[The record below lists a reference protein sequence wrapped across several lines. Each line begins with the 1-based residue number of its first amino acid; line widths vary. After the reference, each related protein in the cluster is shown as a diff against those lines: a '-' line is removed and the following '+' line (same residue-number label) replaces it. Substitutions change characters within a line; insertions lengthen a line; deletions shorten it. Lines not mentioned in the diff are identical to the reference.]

1 MPPFPVRDRRISAGW
16 GAEVTDVSGPA
27 NKEGHHIFF
36 DELTRF
42 AEQGRNT
49 RLTPIIRRLARPLR
63 VAVRGRDGVGRGT
76 VAAALAGVGV
86 TVIPDHAGADVDVV
100 VIAEALKPEDRALL
114 GAARKPTLAVLNKAD
129 LTGFGADGPMAI
141 AYRRAGDY
149 RALTG
154 VPTVPLIGLLATA
167 VLDDELVSAL
177 HVLTTEPADL
187 TSTDAFLQT
196 DHRLPRDVR
205 ARLLDTLDRFGIA
218 HAVLAISRGATAAS
232 LPSLLRRLSEVDR
245 VVAQLWATGAAVRYQ
260 RVRSAIAELRT
271 LAVESGDER
280 LTEFLFSDDTVIAV
294 MAAAVDV
301 VEAAGLAV
309 DPGDHAAAH
318 LRRAAHWRRYGHGPL
333 GALHRG
339 CAADISRG
347 SLRLLARAQR
357 RAGDIR

>member
-1 MPPFPVRDRRISAGW
+1 M
-16 GAEVTDVSGPA
+16 SGPA
-27 NKEGHHIFF
+27 NKEGHHIFV

-42 AEQGRNT
+42 AEQSRNA
-49 RLTPIIRRLARPLR
+49 RLMPISQQVAGPLR

-76 VAAALAGVGV
+76 VAAALSGAGV
-86 TVIPDHAGADVDVV
+86 TVIPDPEAADLDVV
-100 VIAEALKPEDRALL
+100 VIAEVLKPEDRA
-114 GAARKPTLAVLNKAD
+114 TLAMDARAKPVLVVLNKAD
-129 LTGFGADGPMAI
+129 LTGFCAGGPMAI
-141 AYRRAGDY
+141 AHRRAADY

-154 VPTVPLIGLLATA
+154 VPTVPMIGLLATA
-167 VLDDELVSAL
+167 ALDDELVSAL
-177 HVLTTEPADL
+177 HTLTTEPVDM

-205 ARLLDTLDRFGIA
+205 TRLLDTLDRFGIA

-232 LPSLLRRLSEVDR
+232 LPALLRRLSEVDL
-245 VVAQLWATGAAVRYQ
+245 VVAQIWATGAAVRYR
-260 RVRSAIAELRT
+260 RVRSAVAELRA

-280 LTEFLFSDDTVIAV
+280 LTEFLSADDTVIAV
-294 MAAAVDV
+294 MAAAVHV

-318 LRRAAHWRRYGHGPL
+318 LRRATQWRRYGRGPL
-333 GALHRG
+333 DALHRG

-357 RAGDIR
+357 PAGDDR